1 MNIFLLKRSLL
12 SLFITPALFI
22 SFSAQSIEFDFKVT
36 IDKQTCKLSVSGTSN
51 NEVDF
56 GSIQSNKI
64 KNNLIEPIPI
74 KVLLSDCKTND
85 FFDTYVTMKAKSTLN
100 TITFNDDLNK
110 SFGIRV
116 SSKNNVAQSNTNTDF
131 FKSEDTVW
139 NNISIDKLEKTL
151 YTYVKCKDPTV
162 CDPES
167 GEFSATL
174 TFSYIVD

>member
-1 MNIFLLKRSLL
+1 M
-12 SLFITPALFI
+12 
-22 SFSAQSIEFDFKVT
+22 
-36 IDKQTCKLSVSGTSN
+36 KLIL
-51 NEVDF
+51 VD
-56 GSIQSNKI
+56 IQSNKI

-131 FKSEDTVW
+131 F
-139 NNISIDKLEKTL
+139 
-151 YTYVKCKDPTV
+151 
-162 CDPES
+162 
-167 GEFSATL
+167 
-174 TFSYIVD
+174 